1 VTSSRRPVQA
11 WNTGRRA
18 VTDSRHQVRPAEADP
33 GEAAGTTL
41 DGGDGSLAV
50 AMLGEVGGEP
60 SGKEA
65 GKTVAVSGAG
75 YVPEQVTVNGTG
87 PEQVP
92 GMSPEATGLGPG
104 HRRQAAGMSP
114 EATGLGPGHR
124 RQAAGMAPV
133 QAAGMAPV
141 QAAGMAP
148 VQAAGMAPV
157 QAAGMAPV

>member
-104 HRRQAAGMSP
+104 HRRQAAGNSSQQ
-114 EATGLGPGHR
+114 T
-124 RQAAGMAPV
+124 AGMAPV